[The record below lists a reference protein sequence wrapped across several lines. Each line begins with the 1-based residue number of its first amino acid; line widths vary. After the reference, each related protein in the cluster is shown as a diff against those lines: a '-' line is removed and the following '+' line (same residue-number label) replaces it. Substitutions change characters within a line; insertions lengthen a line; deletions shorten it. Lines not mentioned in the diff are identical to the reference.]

1 MERIQCEV
9 SESPGTLEDVRAA
22 VARCREQ
29 GAQLE
34 LVGIV
39 RTSMFDAPQPAH
51 GERVRRFNE
60 VQHAL
65 VRAIRIAR
73 SAGIT
78 PSVFVRAGKPT
89 RKLARQA
96 DAPEQSQASLDAC
109 TGKSGPLSR
118 VRRRSGRAGGSDVG

>member
-1 MERIQCEV
+1 VMERIQCEV

-78 PSVFVRAGKPT
+78 PSVFVRAGKPK

-96 DAPEQSQASLDAC
+96 DA
-109 TGKSGPLSR
+109 TGAVAGVLGRVHGQIGAALRSPAPLWP
-118 VRRRSGRAGGSDVG
+118 GRWL